1 MDLMIDSLADRPDL
15 APIFDLF
22 PDSWAEFL
30 YHDPVTEQLFDRLVA
45 LHPESN
51 LIAIDRDAPEMPVA
65 RACAF
70 PFRWAGD
77 PDVEL
82 PPGGYD
88 RVLLDGF
95 TDDPRGSIA
104 AALEITIRPDMRGS
118 GLSRT
123 MLDAL
128 RATLRGLGYTSL
140 VAPVRPN
147 EKHRWPH
154 ESMATY
160 SDAFSAGR
168 VAAGSVAA
176 YARAGGGA
184 GGRRRAVLDDG
195 PGHADRVA
203 RVDRTAV
210 RQEWSGA
217 GAAGPGAGVLRHG
230 ARGRHVRRA
239 ERVDAPSSLIRSG
252 RRRHFGR
259 RPGRRARRG
268 RRRGCGVAAGRGGTA
283 AQSGLPGARPAISA
297 AQSCLRWSFVAP
309 TVRQFRRSWTLGL
322 PHR

>member
-1 MDLMIDSLADRPDL
+1 MDLMIGSLADRPDL

-30 YHDPVTEQLFDRLVA
+30 YHDPVTERLFDRLVA

-51 LIAIDRDAPEMPVA
+51 LIAIDRDAPDRPVA

-77 PDVEL
+77 PDKEL

-95 TDDPRGSIA
+95 ADRDRPRGPIA

-118 GLSRT
+118 GLSRV

-128 RATLRGLGYTSL
+128 RDTLRGLGYTSL

-154 ESMATY
+154 ESMDTY
-160 SDAFSAGR
+160 LTRFRPDGLPQDAWLR
-168 VAAGSVAA
+168 THV
-176 YARAGGGA
+176 RAG
-184 GGRRRAVLDDG
+184 
-195 PGHADRVA
+195 A
-203 RVDRTAV
+203 RVV
-210 RQEWSGA
+210 
-217 GAAGPGAGVLRHG
+217 
-230 ARGRHVRRA
+230 
-239 ERVDAPSSLIRSG
+239 
-252 RRRHFGR
+252 
-259 RPGRRARRG
+259 
-268 RRRGCGVAAGRGGTA
+268 GVAPYSMTVLGTLAEWRGWT
-283 AQSGLPGARPAISA
+283 GLPFDESGPVLVP
-297 AQSCLRWSFVAP
+297 Q
-309 TVRQFRRSWTLGL
+309 GL
-322 PHR
+322 VPVYCDVEHEVGTYVEPNVWMHHRL